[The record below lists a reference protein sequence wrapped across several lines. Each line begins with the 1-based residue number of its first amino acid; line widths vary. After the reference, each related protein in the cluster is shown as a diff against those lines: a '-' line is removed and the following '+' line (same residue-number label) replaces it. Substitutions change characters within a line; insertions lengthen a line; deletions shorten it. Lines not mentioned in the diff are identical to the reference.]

1 MLVDQQSTAAAL
13 FHPLLDK
20 AVVQLDIQAEGC
32 RHCRPEGRGQG
43 QPEAELGSRGQE
55 QPEAES
61 GKQ

>member
-43 QPEAELGSRGQE
+43 QPEAGSGRGQG
-55 QPEAES
+55 QLEAES
-61 GKQ
+61 DKQ